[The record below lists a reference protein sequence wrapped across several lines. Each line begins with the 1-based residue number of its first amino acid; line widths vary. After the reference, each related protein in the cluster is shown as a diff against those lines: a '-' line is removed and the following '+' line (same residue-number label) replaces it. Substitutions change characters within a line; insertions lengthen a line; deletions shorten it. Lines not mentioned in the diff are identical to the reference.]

1 MINANMVSATPV
13 TEAPTNTEWLELWM
27 KPDFYN
33 PIRYGVQTK
42 LTDGKKLYRAFCNY
56 PADMGG
62 KKLTSPEYVACD
74 EADFTQE
81 AGSYIRPHVR
91 ELMVKDATLAR
102 ARMTEN
108 ERSANDMATIA
119 DEMRQQAVNEYS
131 QFLRDEEVRQKQHVE
146 DQDALKAFR
155 YWLRGAEL
163 LLDQGTDQ
171 EKATLKTLLGKK

>member
-1 MINANMVSATPV
+1 MLDITADATTP
-13 TEAPTNTEWLELWM
+13 EAKATTNTEWLELWM

-42 LTDGKKLYRAFCNY
+42 LTDGNKLYRAFCNY
-56 PADMGG
+56 PASMGG

-81 AGSYIRPHVR
+81 AGSYIRPHIR
-91 ELMVKDATLAR
+91 ELMIKAATTAR
-102 ARMTEN
+102 AHMKDN
-108 ERSANDMATIA
+108 ERSPADMTAIA
-119 DEMRQQAVNEYS
+119 DEMRQQAVSEYS
-131 QFLRDEEVRQKQHVE
+131 QWQREEEERVKQHIE

-171 EKATLKTLLGKK
+171 EKSTLKALLGKK